1 MYHFLLIMDICN
13 KFLNKFLIMLTILLV
28 NSSILYAN
36 SSIAIGYTPKYSNNF
51 KNFEYVNPDIEKGG
65 LIKLSAF
72 GSFESLNPFLLK
84 SLSAAGLNDLVFE
97 TLMERS
103 LDEPSSSYA
112 HIASSYEIADDKLS
126 VIYNIDDKAKFSN
139 GERIRAVDVKF
150 SFDTLM
156 SNDAHPQYRLYW
168 ADVNSAEVLN
178 EYSIRFVFKKTNPEL
193 HMMLGDL
200 PIFSAKWFNKK
211 QFNTVV
217 LDDPIAS
224 GPYIVS
230 DYEIG
235 RFIEYKRNPKY
246 WAKKKPT
253 RVGMF
258 NFDTIIFKYYK
269 DMTVALEAFKAGEYD
284 FIYEN
289 HSKRWARDYSGP
301 NFDNGVIIKRQLK
314 HSNNTGIQGFIFN
327 TRKEIFKNRE
337 IRKAITL
344 AFDFKWSN
352 DNLFYNQYERCDS
365 YFSNSEL
372 SASIVPSDNEVMLAK
387 KLGINLNRLK
397 NKEHNFIVNNNIR
410 NNLIEAKKIF
420 DKLGYN
426 VVNNKLFSPQ
436 GKKVEF
442 SFLLAQKGFERILAP
457 FAMNLKKLGI
467 TLNYRTIDT
476 SLYQRRVDS
485 FDFDMMVMSY
495 PQSQS
500 PGSELYAM
508 FHSSSSERRGS
519 FNVGGINDKDVDK
532 LIDEIIYSKKRDD
545 LIVASHLLDR
555 ILWNDY
561 YMLPNW
567 YISEHRIAYFDKFNY
582 PKKLP
587 KYFQATNYILKTWAT
602 KYE

>member
-51 KNFEYVNPDIEKGG
+51 KNFEYVNPDIVKGG

-126 VIYNIDDKAKFSN
+126 VIYYIDDKAKFSN

-178 EYSIRFVFKKTNPEL
+178 EYSVRFVFKKTNPEL

-211 QFNTVV
+211 QFNSVV

-235 RFIEYKRNPKY
+235 RFIEYKRNSKY

-387 KLGINLNRLK
+387 KLGINLSRLK

-476 SLYQRRVDS
+476 SLYQRR
-485 FDFDMMVMSY
+485 
-495 PQSQS
+495 
-500 PGSELYAM
+500 
-508 FHSSSSERRGS
+508 
-519 FNVGGINDKDVDK
+519 
-532 LIDEIIYSKKRDD
+532 LIL
-545 LIVASHLLDR
+545 LIS
-555 ILWNDY
+555 
-561 YMLPNW
+561 
-567 YISEHRIAYFDKFNY
+567 
-582 PKKLP
+582 
-587 KYFQATNYILKTWAT
+587 T
-602 KYE
+602 

>member
-51 KNFEYVNPDIEKGG
+51 KNFEYVNPDIVKGG

-126 VIYNIDDKAKFSN
+126 VIYYIDDKAKFSN

-178 EYSIRFVFKKTNPEL
+178 EYSVRFVFKKTNPEL

-211 QFNTVV
+211 QFNSVV

-387 KLGINLNRLK
+387 KLGINLSRLK

-587 KYFQATNYILKTWAT
+587 KYFQATNYILKTWAI

>member
-51 KNFEYVNPDIEKGG
+51 KNFEYVNPDIVKGG
-65 LIKLSAF
+65 SIKLSAF

-126 VIYNIDDKAKFSN
+126 VIYYIDDKAKFSN

-178 EYSIRFVFKKTNPEL
+178 EYSVRFVFKKTNPEL

-211 QFNTVV
+211 QFNSVV

-235 RFIEYKRNPKY
+235 RFIEYKRNSKY

-387 KLGINLNRLK
+387 KLGINLSRLK

-410 NNLIEAKKIF
+410 NNLVEAKKIF

-587 KYFQATNYILKTWAT
+587 KYFQATNYILKTWAI

>member
-51 KNFEYVNPDIEKGG
+51 KNFEYVNPDIAKGG

-126 VIYNIDDKAKFSN
+126 VIYYIDDKAKFSN

-178 EYSIRFVFKKTNPEL
+178 EYSVRFVFKKTNPEL

-211 QFNTVV
+211 QFNSVV

-235 RFIEYKRNPKY
+235 RFVEYKRNPKY

-410 NNLIEAKKIF
+410 DNLIEAKKIF

-545 LIVASHLLDR
+545 LIIASHLLDR

-587 KYFQATNYILKTWAT
+587 KYFQATNYILKTWAI

>member
-51 KNFEYVNPDIEKGG
+51 KNFEYVNPDIVKGG
-65 LIKLSAF
+65 SIKLSAF

-126 VIYNIDDKAKFSN
+126 VIYYIDDKAKFSN

-178 EYSIRFVFKKTNPEL
+178 EYSVRFVFKKSNPEL

-211 QFNTVV
+211 QFESVV

-235 RFIEYKRNPKY
+235 RFIEYKRNSKY

-314 HSNNTGIQGFIFN
+314 HNNNTGIQGFIFN

-387 KLGINLNRLK
+387 KLGINLSRLK

-420 DKLGYN
+420 DKLGFK

-436 GKKVEF
+436 G
-442 SFLLAQKGFERILAP
+442 L
-457 FAMNLKKLGI
+457 
-467 TLNYRTIDT
+467 
-476 SLYQRRVDS
+476 SLI
-485 FDFDMMVMSY
+485 
-495 PQSQS
+495 
-500 PGSELYAM
+500 
-508 FHSSSSERRGS
+508 H
-519 FNVGGINDKDVDK
+519 I
-532 LIDEIIYSKKRDD
+532 
-545 LIVASHLLDR
+545 
-555 ILWNDY
+555 
-561 YMLPNW
+561 
-567 YISEHRIAYFDKFNY
+567 
-582 PKKLP
+582 
-587 KYFQATNYILKTWAT
+587 
-602 KYE
+602 

>member
-1 MYHFLLIMDICN
+1 M
-13 KFLNKFLIMLTILLV
+13 LV

-51 KNFEYVNPDIEKGG
+51 KNFEYVNPDIVKGG
-65 LIKLSAF
+65 SIKLSAF

-126 VIYNIDDKAKFSN
+126 VIYYIDDKAKFSN

-178 EYSIRFVFKKTNPEL
+178 EYSVRFVFKKTNPEL

-211 QFNTVV
+211 QFNSVV

-235 RFIEYKRNPKY
+235 RFIEYKRNSKY

-387 KLGINLNRLK
+387 KLGINLSRLK

-587 KYFQATNYILKTWAT
+587 KYFQATNYILKTWAI

>member
-51 KNFEYVNPDIEKGG
+51 KNFEYVNPDIAKGG

-126 VIYNIDDKAKFSN
+126 VIYYIDDKAKFSN
-139 GERIRAVDVKF
+139 GERIRAADVKF

-178 EYSIRFVFKKTNPEL
+178 EYSVRFVFKKTNPEL

-211 QFNTVV
+211 QFNSVV

-235 RFIEYKRNPKY
+235 RFVEYKRNPKY

-410 NNLIEAKKIF
+410 DNLIEAKKIF

-545 LIVASHLLDR
+545 LIIASHLLDR
-555 ILWNDY
+555 ILWNDF

-587 KYFQATNYILKTWAT
+587 KYFQATNYILKTWAI